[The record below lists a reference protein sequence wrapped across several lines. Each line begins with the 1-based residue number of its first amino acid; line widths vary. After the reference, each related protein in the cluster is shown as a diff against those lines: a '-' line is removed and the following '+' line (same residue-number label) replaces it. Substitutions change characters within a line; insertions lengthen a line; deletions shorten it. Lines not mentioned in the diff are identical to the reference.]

1 MNRFN
6 ICIWGNK
13 LTDTNRNL
21 FDDPKQKSL
30 EIAIVPNIQNV
41 ETQSYCSINSS
52 QILYNLILNKL
63 NTIFSFQA
71 AKESNAFPCHV
82 SPRCHAKVIFFILH
96 KCISSSNTSV
106 FLHLLCSIDGNLN
119 TWTKTSLGT
128 YHYILMDLF
137 LHCVHHLWLCTV
149 WNEVWTQHVITSITT
164 DQNNQTLITSPYFQR
179 NDIFRSNTQIC
190 SGSTSP
196 GWPTVTPT
204 PPLTAPQIVNSPTL
218 TGEKMSRRRN

>member
-52 QILYNLILNKL
+52 QILNNLIFNKL

-82 SPRCHAKVIFFILH
+82 SPRCHAKVMFFILH
-96 KCISSSNTSV
+96 KCIFSSYKSV
-106 FLHLLCSIDGNLN
+106 FPISLCTMWSIDILGAFKKPLEIGILILGQRHH
-119 TWTKTSLGT
+119 WGHIIIFWWIYSCIVFIIYDCALCGTK
-128 YHYILMDLF
+128 
-137 LHCVHHLWLCTV
+137 
-149 WNEVWTQHVITSITT
+149 
-164 DQNNQTLITSPYFQR
+164 
-179 NDIFRSNTQIC
+179 
-190 SGSTSP
+190 
-196 GWPTVTPT
+196 
-204 PPLTAPQIVNSPTL
+204 
-218 TGEKMSRRRN
+218 